1 MSNEK
6 MILSACPTNTSTQ
19 PEAPESVSM
28 QVPILDSSLPGMKQ
42 R

>member
-19 PEAPESVSM
+19 PEAPESM
-28 QVPILDSSLPGMKQ
+28 QIPILDSSLPGMKQ